1 MPVYAS
7 NSRMVIDGEAEDGLY
22 ESKPSTDAPFH
33 QEMGEEAKQVE
44 EKVWLAVTD
53 KEGDFHVSN
62 LLAFF
67 LLVGSTHHPGDFLRS
82 CPYRSARWFIRPNGL
97 MIFLK
102 V

>member
-67 LLVGSTHHPGDFLRS
+67 CWWAQLTIPETFSDPVLTR
-82 CPYRSARWFIRPNGL
+82 ARAGL
-97 MIFLK
+97 YGQTD
-102 V
+102 